1 MIARRAR
8 AHHGRAATHDGRAPT
23 KNGRAATKN
32 GRAAL
37 QDCRARRDDGP
48 AAADGSRARSDH
60 GQAAVELALTL
71 PLVFLVVLAVV
82 QVLVIARDQL
92 AVIHAAR
99 EGARA
104 AAVAADARTE
114 AASAAR
120 AAAGLDND
128 RLTVEAAESGDKVIV
143 VVRYRA
149 PTDIALIGALVGD
162 VTVTGEATMR
172 VEP

>member
-1 MIARRAR
+1 MSARRAG
-8 AHHGRAATHDGRAPT
+8 AHRDQAATHDGRV
-23 KNGRAATKN
+23 G
-32 GRAAL
+32 
-37 QDCRARRDDGP
+37 DD
-48 AAADGSRARSDH
+48 
-60 GQAAVELALTL
+60 GQAAVELALAL

-104 AAVAADARTE
+104 AAVAADPQTE

-128 RLTVEAAESGDKVIV
+128 RLTVETAERGDEVSV

-149 PTDIALIGALVGD
+149 PTDVALVGALVGE